1 MLSDDELS
9 RVTKAA
15 RQIGGPYGGIV
26 ELLAL
31 TAQRREQVAQMTWDE
46 LDLEK
51 QVWTIPGTRT
61 KNGKPH
67 IVHLSDAAIRVIEAR
82 PRTGALGFA
91 TAERPFRNFVH
102 AKPKLDK
109 KADVSCWRLHDL
121 RRTAVAGMA
130 RLGVPPHVADKIL
143 NHTAGT
149 ISGVAAVYQR
159 HEFMAERKQALDVWA
174 NHVASIARTATG

>member
-1 MLSDDELS
+1 VLSDDELG
-9 RVTKAA
+9 RVIRAA
-15 RQIGGPYGGIV
+15 REIRGPYGGIV

-31 TAQRREQVAQMTWDE
+31 TAQRREEVAQMTWDE

-67 IVHLSDAAIRVIEAR
+67 IVHLSDAAIRAIEAR
-82 PRTGALGFA
+82 PRTGALVFA
-91 TAERPFRNFVH
+91 TADRPFRNFVH
-102 AKPKLDK
+102 SKPKLDK
-109 KADVSCWRLHDL
+109 KAGVSGWRLHDL
-121 RRTAVAGMA
+121 RRTAISGMA
-130 RLGVPPHVADKIL
+130 RLGVAPHVADKIL

-159 HEFMAERKQALDVWA
+159 HEFMAEREQALDAWA
-174 NHVASIARTATG
+174 RHVEEQSGVLR